1 MTTESNRHTTTPSP
15 STQSAEL
22 KASDFFPP
30 GTGWNQADKPDEAN
44 NQKDTADEPA
54 SCDKH

>member
-30 GTGWNQADKPDEAN
+30 GTGWNQTDKKNEADDRKDAADKSD
-44 NQKDTADEPA
+44 
-54 SCDKH
+54 CRDKH